1 MPAKVTADYSQFP
14 ESIQE
19 VMPHVEGEVME
30 LRNLWSL
37 FHYLF
42 MEGQEISRF
51 GPMVYKNKNQ
61 ST

>member
-19 VMPHVEGEVME
+19 VMPYVEGEVME

-37 FHYLF
+37 F
-42 MEGQEISRF
+42 
-51 GPMVYKNKNQ
+51 GPMSKI
-61 ST
+61 SLF

>member
-37 FHYLF
+37 F
-42 MEGQEISRF
+42 
-51 GPMVYKNKNQ
+51 GPMSRNQ
-61 ST
+61 PFLTNCLQK